1 MSDRIYRTVEKDL
14 IDAELS
20 VEKEQ
25 QVTAIVPAGPNA
37 LVQMAIDKDFD
48 LDRLQQLIDMRDREE
63 SKNAEKAFIVACNE
77 AKAEMPAILFDKK
90 NEGTNSWYST
100 LAAINTTIDP
110 IITKHGLTVSY
121 DEEECIAAAGDKP
134 IEYVKFKAE
143 LCHIGGHKKTFRIT
157 LPMDDVNR
165 AKNRLQSKGSTTAYG
180 RRYLKLMMF
189 DLTTMAEDNDGQS
202 EDATISDEAVASL
215 NELLERCRKAGN
227 PFEGQQLAR
236 FLKYVGVQEN
246 GNVGDIRCS
255 SYVKAVA
262 ELTRW
267 TYPRDKA
274 PAKKSEASS

>member
-1 MSDRIYRTVEKDL
+1 MTEETQ
-14 IDAELS
+14 DAEIYS
-20 VEKEQ
+20 PEWKPTIEN
-25 QVTAIVPAGPNA
+25 AIVPAGPNA

-63 SKNAEKAFIVACNE
+63 ARNAEKAFIVACNE
-77 AKAEMPAILFDKK
+77 AKSEMPAILFDKK

-121 DEEECIAAAGDKP
+121 DEEECIAASGDKP

-189 DLTTMAEDNDGQS
+189 DLTTMAEDTDGQNGP
-202 EDATISDEAVASL
+202 ATIIDDAIETLNGMIAACREAGKPIDHERFLRAVGVKVGGDLGDIEQGKFLEAVTMLTKKLSAAQKQGAAS
-215 NELLERCRKAGN
+215 
-227 PFEGQQLAR
+227 
-236 FLKYVGVQEN
+236 
-246 GNVGDIRCS
+246 
-255 SYVKAVA
+255 
-262 ELTRW
+262 
-267 TYPRDKA
+267 
-274 PAKKSEASS
+274 